1 MKKKEE
7 KKQYSAEKY
16 CRQKQSGK
24 LEVGKSSVME
34 VCCRE
39 DPKNNDEG
47 IERKRGQAGLGT
59 AEFRISK
66 TGYDEVFN
74 MYVR

>member
-1 MKKKEE
+1 
-7 KKQYSAEKY
+7 
-16 CRQKQSGK
+16 
-24 LEVGKSSVME
+24 ME

-74 MYVR
+74 MYVG

>member
-1 MKKKEE
+1 
-7 KKQYSAEKY
+7 
-16 CRQKQSGK
+16 
-24 LEVGKSSVME
+24 ME

-47 IERKRGQAGLGT
+47 IKRKEDQTGLGT